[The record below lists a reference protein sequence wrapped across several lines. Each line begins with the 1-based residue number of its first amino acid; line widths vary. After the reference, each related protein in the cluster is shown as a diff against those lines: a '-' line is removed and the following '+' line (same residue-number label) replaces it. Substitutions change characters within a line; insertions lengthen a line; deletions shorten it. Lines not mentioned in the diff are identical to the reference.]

1 MKKAL
6 RGLAGRYRVDSPKSF
21 RLEDWDPGDTAGLDL
36 GKKGAEPLLVRSIER
51 LADLQGRLYA
61 DHEWSVLLLFQA
73 SDAAGK
79 DSVIKHVFSGV
90 NPQGCHAAAFKEPS
104 AKELSHDFLWR
115 CEQELP
121 ERGQIGIF
129 NRSYYEEVLVVRV
142 HPELLEK
149 EHIPRELQGKNVW
162 QRRYQSI
169 NEFERHLARN
179 GTRLLKF
186 YLNVSKEE
194 QRKRFLERLE
204 KPDKNWKFS
213 EQDLAERAL
222 WTKYRKAYED
232 AIRATSTDDAPWYI
246 VPADHKWFTW
256 LVVSHVIIEALE
268 KLDLRYPKVDAARRR
283 ELQKIRG
290 ALEQEEGKK

>member
-6 RGLAGRYRVDSPKSF
+6 RGLAERYRALPKDF
-21 RLEDWDPGDTAGLDL
+21 RLKDWDPGDTAGLDL
-36 GKKGAEPLLVRSIER
+36 GKKGAEELLAKATQR

-61 DHEWSVLLLFQA
+61 DYEWSVLLLFQA
-73 SDAAGK
+73 PDAAGK
-79 DSVIKHVFSGV
+79 DSAIKHVFSGV
-90 NPQGCHAAAFKEPS
+90 NPQGCSVAAFKEPS
-104 AKELSHDFLWR
+104 ARELSHDFLWR

-149 EHIPRELQGKNVW
+149 EHVPRELLGKNLW
-162 QRRYQSI
+162 QQRYESI

-204 KPDKNWKFS
+204 NPDKNWKFS
-213 EQDLAERAL
+213 EQDPAERAL
-222 WTKYRKAYED
+222 WTKYQKAYED
-232 AIRATSTDDAPWYI
+232 VIRATSTDDAPWHI

-256 LVVSHVIIEALE
+256 LVVSHVIIDALE
-268 KLDLRYPKVDAARRR
+268 KLDLRYPKVDTARRR
-283 ELQKIRG
+283 ALQKIRR
-290 ALEQEEGKK
+290 ALEEEEGKEE

>member
-6 RGLAGRYRVDSPKSF
+6 RGLAERYRALPKDF
-21 RLEDWDPGDTAGLDL
+21 RLEDWDPGDTAGLKL
-36 GKKGAEPLLVRSIER
+36 GKKGAGPLLARSTER
-51 LADLQGRLYA
+51 LADLQGRLHA

-73 SDAAGK
+73 LDAAGK
-79 DSVIKHVFSGV
+79 DSAIKHVFSGV
-90 NPQGCHAAAFKEPS
+90 NPQGCRVAAFKEPS
-104 AKELSHDFLWR
+104 AGELSHDFLWR

-149 EHIPRELQGKNVW
+149 EQVPRELSGKNVW
-162 QRRYQSI
+162 QQRYESI

-179 GTRLLKF
+179 GTRILKF

-204 KPDKNWKFS
+204 KQEKNWKFS
-213 EQDLAERAL
+213 ERDLVERSL
-222 WTKYRKAYED
+222 WKKYQEAYED
-232 AIRATSTDDAPWYI
+232 AIRATSSDDAPWYV

-256 LVVSHVIIEALE
+256 LVISEVIIRTLE
-268 KLDLRYPKVDAARRR
+268 GLDLQYPKLDAGRRR
-283 ELQKIRG
+283 ELAKIRK
-290 ALEQEEGKK
+290 ALEEEEEKK

>member
-6 RGLAGRYRVDSPKSF
+6 RGLAERYRALPKEF
-21 RLEDWDPGDTAGLDL
+21 RLKDWDPGDTAGLDL
-36 GKKGAEPLLVRSIER
+36 GKKGAAELLARGTQR
-51 LADLQGRLYA
+51 LADLQGRVYA

-73 SDAAGK
+73 PDAAGK
-79 DSVIKHVFSGV
+79 DSAIKHVFSGV
-90 NPQGCHAAAFKEPS
+90 NPQGCRVAAFKEPS
-104 AKELSHDFLWR
+104 PRELSHDFLWR

-149 EHIPRELQGKNVW
+149 ERVPRELLGKNLW
-162 QRRYQSI
+162 QQRYESI

-186 YLNVSKEE
+186 YLNVSQEE

-204 KPDKNWKFS
+204 KRDKNWKFS
-213 EQDLAERAL
+213 ERDLTERAL
-222 WTKYRKAYED
+222 WKKYQKAYED
-232 AIRATSTDDAPWYI
+232 AIRATSTKDAPWYV

-256 LVVSHVIIEALE
+256 LVLSEVINSALE
-268 KLDLRYPKVDAARRR
+268 KLNLDYPKLDAGRRR
-283 ELQKIRG
+283 ELAKIRK
-290 ALEQEEGKK
+290 ALEKEEEKKK

>member
-1 MKKAL
+1 MKKKLAD
-6 RGLAGRYRVDSPKSF
+6 LAGRYRVDSPRSF
-21 RLEDWDPGDTAGLDL
+21 RLKDWDPSDTAGLDI
-36 GKKGAEPLLVRSIER
+36 GKKGAERLLASGIQR

-73 SDAAGK
+73 MDAAGK
-79 DSVIKHVFSGV
+79 DSAIKHVFSGV
-90 NPQGCHAAAFKEPS
+90 NPQGCHVAAFKEPS
-104 AKELSHDFLWR
+104 ARELSHDFLWR

-129 NRSYYEEVLVVRV
+129 NRSYYEEVLIVRV
-142 HPELLEK
+142 HPELLEQ
-149 EHIPRELQGKNVW
+149 EHIPRELFGKNIW
-162 QRRYQSI
+162 QQRYESI

-204 KPDKNWKFS
+204 NPDKNWKFS
-213 EQDLAERAL
+213 ERDLTERAL
-222 WTKYRKAYED
+222 WKKYQKAYED
-232 AIRATSTDDAPWYI
+232 AIRATSTEDAPWYV

-256 LVVSHVIIEALE
+256 LVLSEVIISALE
-268 KLDLRYPKVDAARRR
+268 KLDLHYPKLDAARRR
-283 ELQKIRG
+283 ELAKLRK
-290 ALEQEEGKK
+290 ALAREG

>member
-1 MKKAL
+1 MKKKLAD
-6 RGLAGRYRVDSPKSF
+6 LAGRYRVDSPRSF
-21 RLEDWDPGDTAGLDL
+21 RLKDWDPGDRAGLDI
-36 GKKGAEPLLVRSIER
+36 GKKGAERLLASGIQR

-73 SDAAGK
+73 VDAAGK
-79 DSVIKHVFSGV
+79 DSAIKHVFSGV
-90 NPQGCHAAAFKEPS
+90 NPQGCHVAAFKEPS
-104 AKELSHDFLWR
+104 ARELSHDFLWR

-149 EHIPRELQGKNVW
+149 ERIPRELLGKNLW
-162 QRRYQSI
+162 QQRYQSI

-179 GTRLLKF
+179 GTLLLKF
-186 YLNVSKEE
+186 HLNVSKEE

-213 EQDLAERAL
+213 ERDLTERAL
-222 WTKYRKAYED
+222 WNKYQKAYED
-232 AIRATSTDDAPWYI
+232 AICATSTDDAPWHV

-256 LVVSHVIIEALE
+256 LVISEVIISALE

-283 ELQKIRG
+283 ELAKLRK
-290 ALEQEEGKK
+290 ALAREG

>member
-1 MKKAL
+1 MKKTL
-6 RGLAGRYRVDSPKSF
+6 RGLADRYRALPKDF
-21 RLEDWDPGDTAGLDL
+21 RLKDWDPGDTAGLDL
-36 GKKGAEPLLVRSIER
+36 GKKGAEELLAKGIQS
-51 LADLQGRLYA
+51 LADLQRRLYA

-73 SDAAGK
+73 PDAAGK
-79 DSVIKHVFSGV
+79 DSAIKHVFSGV
-90 NPQGCHAAAFKEPS
+90 NPQGCRVVSFKEPS

-149 EHIPRELQGKNVW
+149 ERIPRELSGKSLW
-162 QRRYQSI
+162 QQRYESI
-169 NEFERHLARN
+169 NEFERHLSRN

-186 YLNVSKEE
+186 YLNVSQEE

-213 EQDLAERAL
+213 ERDLTERAL
-222 WTKYRKAYED
+222 WKKYQKAYED
-232 AIRATSTDDAPWYI
+232 AIRATSTEDAPWYV

-256 LVVSHVIIEALE
+256 LVISEVIISALE
-268 KLDLRYPKVDAARRR
+268 KLNLHYPKINGGRRR
-283 ELQKIRG
+283 ELAKIRK
-290 ALEQEEGKK
+290 ALEEEG

>member
-1 MKKAL
+1 MKKTL
-6 RGLAGRYRVDSPKSF
+6 RGLAGRHRVSSPRSF
-21 RLEDWDPGDTAGLDL
+21 RLEDWNPGDTAGLDL

-51 LADLQGRLYA
+51 LAELQGRLYA

-90 NPQGCHAAAFKEPS
+90 NPQGCHVVSFKEPS
-104 AKELSHDFLWR
+104 AEELSHDFLWR

-142 HPELLEK
+142 HPELLAK
-149 EHIPRELQGKNVW
+149 ERVPREPTGKTIW
-162 QRRYQSI
+162 QQRYESI

-194 QRKRFLERLE
+194 QRKRFLDRLE
-204 KPDKNWKFS
+204 EPDKNWKFS
-213 EQDLAERAL
+213 ERDLSERAL
-222 WTKYRKAYED
+222 WKKYQKAYED
-232 AIRATSTDDAPWYI
+232 AIRATSTEDAPWYV

-256 LVVSHVIIEALE
+256 LVVSHVIIAALE

-283 ELQKIRG
+283 ELQKIRR
-290 ALEQEEGKK
+290 ALEQEKGKK

>member
-1 MKKAL
+1 MKKKLAD
-6 RGLAGRYRVDSPKSF
+6 LAGRYRVDSPRSF
-21 RLEDWDPGDTAGLDL
+21 RLKDWDPSDTAGLDI
-36 GKKGAEPLLVRSIER
+36 GKKGAERLLASGIQR

-73 SDAAGK
+73 MDAAGK
-79 DSVIKHVFSGV
+79 DSAIKHVFSGV
-90 NPQGCHAAAFKEPS
+90 NPQGCHVAAFKEPS
-104 AKELSHDFLWR
+104 ARELSHDFLWR

-129 NRSYYEEVLVVRV
+129 NRSYYEEVLIVRV
-142 HPELLEK
+142 HPDLLEK
-149 EHIPRELQGKNVW
+149 ERIPRELFGKNVW
-162 QRRYQSI
+162 QQRYESI

-204 KPDKNWKFS
+204 NPDKNWKFS
-213 EQDLAERAL
+213 ERDLTERAL
-222 WTKYRKAYED
+222 WKKYQKAYED
-232 AIRATSTDDAPWYI
+232 AIRATSTEDAPWYV

-256 LVVSHVIIEALE
+256 LVLSEVIISALE
-268 KLDLRYPKVDAARRR
+268 KLDLHYPKLDAARRR
-283 ELQKIRG
+283 ELAKLRK
-290 ALEQEEGKK
+290 ALAREG

>member
-1 MKKAL
+1 MKKTL
-6 RGLAGRYRVDSPKSF
+6 RGLAGRYRIDSPKSF

-51 LADLQGRLYA
+51 LAELQGRLYA

-90 NPQGCHAAAFKEPS
+90 NPQGCHVVSFKEPS
-104 AKELSHDFLWR
+104 AEELSHDFLWR

-142 HPELLEK
+142 HPELLAK
-149 EHIPRELQGKNVW
+149 ERVPREPTGKTIW
-162 QRRYQSI
+162 QQRYESI

-194 QRKRFLERLE
+194 QRKRFLDRLE
-204 KPDKNWKFS
+204 EPDKNWKFS
-213 EQDLAERAL
+213 ERDLSERAL
-222 WTKYRKAYED
+222 WKKYQKAYED
-232 AIRATSTDDAPWYI
+232 AIRATSTEDAPWYV

-256 LVVSHVIIEALE
+256 LVVSHVIIAALE

-283 ELQKIRG
+283 ELQKIRR
-290 ALEQEEGKK
+290 ALEQEKGKK

>member
-1 MKKAL
+1 MKKKLAD
-6 RGLAGRYRVDSPKSF
+6 LAGRYRVDSPRSF
-21 RLEDWDPGDTAGLDL
+21 RLKDWDPSDTAGLDI
-36 GKKGAEPLLVRSIER
+36 GKKGAERLLASGIQR

-73 SDAAGK
+73 MDAAGK
-79 DSVIKHVFSGV
+79 DSAIKHVFSGV
-90 NPQGCHAAAFKEPS
+90 NPQGCHVAAFKEPS
-104 AKELSHDFLWR
+104 ARELSHDFLWR

-129 NRSYYEEVLVVRV
+129 NRSYYEEVLIVRV

-149 EHIPRELQGKNVW
+149 ERIPRELFGKNVW
-162 QRRYQSI
+162 QQRYESI

-204 KPDKNWKFS
+204 NPDKNWKFS
-213 EQDLAERAL
+213 ERDLTERAL
-222 WTKYRKAYED
+222 WKKYQKAYED
-232 AIRATSTDDAPWYI
+232 AIRATSTEDAPWYV

-256 LVVSHVIIEALE
+256 LVLSEVIISALE
-268 KLDLRYPKVDAARRR
+268 KLDLHYPKLDAARRR
-283 ELQKIRG
+283 ELAKLRK
-290 ALEQEEGKK
+290 ALAREG

>member
-1 MKKAL
+1 MKKKLAD
-6 RGLAGRYRVDSPKSF
+6 LAGRYRVDSPASF
-21 RLEDWDPGDTAGLDL
+21 QLKDWDPADTGGLDL
-36 GKKGAEPLLVRSIER
+36 GKKGAEPLLAKSIQR
-51 LADLQGRLYA
+51 IADLQGRLYA

-90 NPQGCHAAAFKEPS
+90 NPQGCHVVSFKEPS

-149 EHIPRELQGKNVW
+149 EHIPRELLGKNVW
-162 QRRYQSI
+162 QQRYESI
-169 NEFERHLARN
+169 NDFERRLARN

-213 EQDLAERAL
+213 ERDLAERAL

-232 AIRATSTDDAPWYI
+232 AIRATSADDAPWYV

-283 ELQKIRG
+283 ALQKIRR